1 MHHSKRTILSKACK
15 IRRRLL
21 KANKG
26 RKDRNA
32 VETAVMFAEQ
42 FLMSYPVASD
52 ARVTDW
58 CLKHYRYLDA
68 VLTPAGKEKYWQYL
82 TTHE

>member
-1 MHHSKRTILSKACK
+1 MTKRTILDQACK
-15 IRRRLL
+15 VRRRLL

-32 VETAVMFAEQ
+32 VETALMFAEQ
-42 FLMSYPVASD
+42 FLLSYPVASD
-52 ARVTDW
+52 HRVTEW

-68 VLTPAGKEKYWQYL
+68 VLTPAMKEKQWQYL

>member
-1 MHHSKRTILSKACK
+1 MTKRTILDQACK
-15 IRRRLL
+15 VRRQLL

-32 VETAVMFAEQ
+32 VETAVMLMEQ
-42 FLMSYPVASD
+42 FLMSYPVASNP
-52 ARVTDW
+52 RVTEW

-68 VLTPAGKEKYWQYL
+68 VLTPQMKEKYWQYL
-82 TTHE
+82 TNHE